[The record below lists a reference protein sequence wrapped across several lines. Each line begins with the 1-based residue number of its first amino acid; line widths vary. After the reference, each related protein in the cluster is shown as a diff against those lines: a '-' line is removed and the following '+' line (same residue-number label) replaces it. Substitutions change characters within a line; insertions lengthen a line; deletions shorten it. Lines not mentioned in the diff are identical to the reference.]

1 MKQLIV
7 AAAAADTNSLRLIGF
22 GLSAVTLLV
31 ALTAVAMVAQATATG
46 TVADPAAI
54 HAAAQ

>member
-31 ALTAVAMVAQATATG
+31 ALTAVAMVAQATWTVVDRSAIYAT
-46 TVADPAAI
+46 
-54 HAAAQ
+54 AQ